1 MKKGYSKF
9 LILWIGNLISQ
20 IGGGLTAFGLG
31 VYVFQKT
38 GSAATMA
45 IVTLLG
51 FLPTLL
57 LSVPAGVLAD
67 MFDRRIL
74 MMTGDGL
81 SAIGVLYIL
90 ICMMNGECAVWQICL
105 GVFVSSVFSSLL
117 EPAYRSTI
125 TDLLTK

>member
-51 FLPTLL
+51 FIPTLI
-57 LSVPAGVLAD
+57 LSVPAG
-67 MFDRRIL
+67 DRHL
-74 MMTGDGL
+74 
-81 SAIGVLYIL
+81 
-90 ICMMNGECAVWQICL
+90 
-105 GVFVSSVFSSLL
+105 
-117 EPAYRSTI
+117 
-125 TDLLTK
+125 